1 MSITTITKKGQITIP
16 KSIRDKL
23 SIKYNDKLSVK
34 LFGNKA
40 IIEKIPSLLE
50 LESSIMTN
58 RSKEESDWKQIER
71 KTHEAR
77 AKKAVKE
84 KY

>member
-23 SIKYNDKLSVK
+23 AIKDNDKFSVK
-34 LFGNKA
+34 LVGNKT

-50 LESSIMTN
+50 LESSIKTIRERKKSN
-58 RSKEESDWKQIER
+58 WKEIER

-77 AKKAVKE
+77 AKKAVKGN
-84 KY
+84 Y

>member
-23 SIKYNDKLSVK
+23 SIKDNDKLSVK
-34 LFGNKA
+34 LFKNKA

-50 LESSIMTN
+50 LESSVKTIKGRKKSN
-58 RSKEESDWKQIER
+58 WKEIER
-71 KTHEAR
+71 KTHEIR
-77 AKKAVKE
+77 AKKTVKE

>member
-23 SIKYNDKLSVK
+23 AIKDNDKFSVK
-34 LFGNKA
+34 LVGNKT

-50 LESSIMTN
+50 LESSIKTTGEKN
-58 RSKEESDWKQIER
+58 KSNWKEIER
-71 KTHEAR
+71 ETHEAR

-84 KY
+84 NY

>member
-23 SIKYNDKLSVK
+23 SIKDNDKLSVK
-34 LFGNKA
+34 LFKNKA

-50 LESSIMTN
+50 LESSVKTIKN
-58 RSKEESDWKQIER
+58 RKKSNWKEIER
-71 KTHEAR
+71 KTHEIR
-77 AKKAVKE
+77 AKKTVKE

>member
-23 SIKYNDKLSVK
+23 SIKNNDKLSIK
-34 LFGNKA
+34 LIENRA
-40 IIEKIPSLLE
+40 VIEKIPSLLE
-50 LESSIMTN
+50 LESSIRIPKGRKKSN
-58 RSKEESDWKQIER
+58 WKEIER
-71 KTHEAR
+71 KTHEIR
-77 AKKAVKE
+77 AKKTVKE

>member
-23 SIKYNDKLSVK
+23 SIKDNDKLSVK
-34 LFGNKA
+34 LFKNKA

-50 LESSIMTN
+50 LESSVKTIKGGKKSN
-58 RSKEESDWKQIER
+58 WKEIER
-71 KTHEAR
+71 KTHEIR
-77 AKKAVKE
+77 AKKTVKE

>member
-23 SIKYNDKLSVK
+23 SIKNNDKLSIK
-34 LFGNKA
+34 LFGNRA
-40 IIEKIPSLLE
+40 VIEKIPSLLE
-50 LESSIMTN
+50 LENSIRVTKVGKKLN
-58 RSKEESDWKQIER
+58 WKEIER

-77 AKKAVKE
+77 AKKTVKG
-84 KY
+84 KH

>member
-16 KSIRDKL
+16 KAIRDKL
-23 SIKYNDKLSVK
+23 AIKDNDKLSVR
-34 LFGNKA
+34 LVGDKA

-50 LESSIMTN
+50 LESSIKTVKSWKKLN
-58 RSKEESDWKQIER
+58 WKEIER

-84 KY
+84 KD

>member
-23 SIKYNDKLSVK
+23 AIKDNDKLSVK
-34 LFGNKA
+34 LVGNKA

-50 LESSIMTN
+50 LESSIKTTKG
-58 RSKEESDWKQIER
+58 RKELDWKEIER

-77 AKKAVKE
+77 AKKAVKG
-84 KY
+84 KG

>member
-23 SIKYNDKLSVK
+23 SIKDNDKLSVK

-50 LESSIMTN
+50 LESSIKTVRGGEKSN
-58 RSKEESDWKQIER
+58 WKEIER

-77 AKKAVKE
+77 AKKAVNGKS
-84 KY
+84 

>member
-16 KSIRDKL
+16 KPIRDRLSIKNNDKL
-23 SIKYNDKLSVK
+23 SIK

-50 LESSIMTN
+50 LESSIRTPKGRKKSN
-58 RSKEESDWKQIER
+58 WKEIER

-77 AKKAVKE
+77 AKKTVKE